1 MRATHIGTALALAC
15 ALLVGCAP
23 VSPVSPVPA
32 VSPVSPVSST
42 PRVPE
47 LLQPPS
53 ALHVEGVPPLER
65 ARLDAVRRYSEV
77 LGHAFV
83 DWHPTRREMLLAHR
97 APGASTAQLYRLR
110 APLAAPEPLTDGA
123 DPVTRARWEPR
134 LGRFIVFA
142 RGSGGDESFQLFRL
156 DPDTRA
162 TLQLTANGERHA
174 LLDWLATSGRLVVAS
189 VPLDRTAADGRRS
202 EVHTTVALVDPL
214 APAARRVVAEL
225 PGGGWFGALAS
236 PDERQLAITRYVS
249 VTESELWLIDLS
261 DGARR
266 RLLPRAG
273 EARAAYFVGGW
284 ASDGSALYF
293 TSDRAGEFREAMRVP
308 LAADA
313 AGRPA
318 AAGAVQRLAAHI
330 PWDVQDGDVDPQGRW
345 LSLLV
350 NVDGRGELRLLE
362 LPAGRERPLAQRAPG
377 SVARIAV
384 HRASGEIA
392 LQSSGPQGPAR
403 ISSLDPAS
411 GLLEVWTQP
420 LVPPGLDLSAMPE
433 QQIVRWPSFDGRT
446 ISGILSLPPA
456 QFGGR
461 RPLLMVMHGGPE
473 GQARIGWN
481 GRLNYFVREL
491 GIAVLEPNVRGST
504 GYGKTFV
511 DLDNGRL
518 REDSVRDMAA
528 ALDWA
533 ATQERL
539 DARRVVVMGGS
550 YGGYMALAAST
561 LLAQRISGAAASVGI
576 SNFVSFLERTESY
589 RRDLRR
595 AEYGDERDP
604 AMRAFL
610 LSISP
615 LTHAERIT
623 KPLLVV
629 QGRNDPRV
637 PWSESEQ
644 IVRRLQALQ
653 RPVWYL
659 LADNEGHGFARR
671 ENADY
676 YFVALTRFVEQAL
689 GLR

>member
-1 MRATHIGTALALAC
+1 
-15 ALLVGCAP
+15 
-23 VSPVSPVPA
+23 
-32 VSPVSPVSST
+32 
-42 PRVPE
+42 
-47 LLQPPS
+47 
-53 ALHVEGVPPLER
+53 
-65 ARLDAVRRYSEV
+65 
-77 LGHAFV
+77 
-83 DWHPTRREMLLAHR
+83 
-97 APGASTAQLYRLR
+97 
-110 APLAAPEPLTDGA
+110 
-123 DPVTRARWEPR
+123 
-134 LGRFIVFA
+134 
-142 RGSGGDESFQLFRL
+142 
-156 DPDTRA
+156 
-162 TLQLTANGERHA
+162 
-174 LLDWLATSGRLVVAS
+174 
-189 VPLDRTAADGRRS
+189 
-202 EVHTTVALVDPL
+202 
-214 APAARRVVAEL
+214 
-225 PGGGWFGALAS
+225 
-236 PDERQLAITRYVS
+236 
-249 VTESELWLIDLS
+249 
-261 DGARR
+261 
-266 RLLPRAG
+266 
-273 EARAAYFVGGW
+273 
-284 ASDGSALYF
+284 
-293 TSDRAGEFREAMRVP
+293 
-308 LAADA
+308 
-313 AGRPA
+313 
-318 AAGAVQRLAAHI
+318 